1 MNAVRTP
8 LSYRIAL
15 PLLMGLPLLCT
26 PSTPRA
32 YTPDFARYAVLE
44 SGPGD
49 RLGASLLTATQPR
62 CELDLA
68 ASSFAAGDQVLA
80 SWRISNPAPTRVNV
94 EIKIWFKVPGQAPYS
109 IASNLEA
116 GRPVTLPASLDEIT
130 EMTELFK
137 VDDTTT
143 RGIYEINCRLID
155 PVTGTMF
162 SEDLNNF
169 QVR

>member
-8 LSYRIAL
+8 LSYLIAL
-15 PLLMGLPLLCT
+15 PLLLGIPLVCT
-26 PSTPRA
+26 PSAPRA
-32 YTPDFARYAVLE
+32 YTPDVIRYAVLK
-44 SGPGD
+44 SDAGD
-49 RLGASLLTATQPR
+49 RLGASLLTETQPR
-62 CELDLA
+62 CDLDLV
-68 ASSFAAGDQVLA
+68 ASSFVAGDQVLA

-94 EIKIWFKVPGQAPYS
+94 EIKIWFKVPGQLPYS
-109 IASNLEA
+109 IASNLEE

-130 EMTELFK
+130 AMTELFK

-162 SEDLNNF
+162 SEDLNDF